1 MHITYEKLIVDE
13 NSLFHFQEFKQ
24 KRYTSPF
31 HLHDEF
37 ELILINR
44 SHGKLYVGNQVTN
57 FSGGDIFFFAPG
69 MPHCFYNT
77 KDYEKEGMLAHAIVV
92 QFKPNFLGEDFFNK
106 TESYKLKELI
116 GLAKSGIQFTNPSKT
131 IIKRIKELGKTNNLQ
146 KLGHL
151 LFILSELA
159 NTKDYSLLTTGA
171 IIQNISELKNINE
184 VIQYVAENFQKEIS
198 LAKAAEIAN
207 MQKAAFCRYF
217 KRRTKK
223 KFMEFVNET
232 RIVHAQ
238 KLLTETNKNILEIAY
253 ECGYESSSYFYRT
266 FKKYHNVSPVN
277 YRKQIQNRHA

>member
-1 MHITYEKLIVDE
+1 MHITFEKLVVDE

-24 KRYTSPF
+24 QRFTSPF

-44 SHGKLYVGNQVTN
+44 SHGKLYVGNEVTN
-57 FSGGDIFFFAPG
+57 FSDGDVFFFAPEI
-69 MPHCFYNT
+69 PHCFYNI
-77 KDYEKEGMLAHAIVV
+77 KDYEKEGVLAHATVI
-92 QFKPNFLGEDFFNK
+92 QFKSDFLGVDFFNK
-106 TESYKLKELI
+106 TEAFKLKELI
-116 GLAKSGIQFTNPSKT
+116 SLAKSGILFTNPSKQ
-131 IIKRIKELGKTNNLQ
+131 IIRRIKEIGETNNLQ

-159 NTKDYSLLTTGA
+159 NTKDYSLLSSGQ
-171 IIQNISELKNINE
+171 IIYKMSESENVNE

-223 KFMEFVNET
+223 KFMQFVNET
-232 RIVHAQ
+232 RIAHAQ
-238 KLLTETNKNILEIAY
+238 KLLIETDKNILEVAY

-266 FKKYHNVSPVN
+266 FKKYHQVSPVT
-277 YRKQIQNRHA
+277 YRKQIQNRYT